1 MWVNLPLFVTRTIDL
16 IKQYNEKGGSQS
28 FEEVIHITSSVRSD
42 LQVHARKVVQY
53 LAEDIGLSVTDK
65 VLSLAESDPDT
76 LAVCREARRK
86 PRRLESLAR
95 LVVWKSHKVEDIP
108 KMMGWDHIPEGS
120 SAEELLRKIVY
131 FK

>member
-1 MWVNLPLFVTRTIDL
+1 MKLLFENGADATALDAEGDTMLENAATPKRL
-16 IKQYNEKGGSQS
+16 YNGK
-28 FEEVIHITSSVRSD
+28 INHD

-53 LAEDIGLSVTDK
+53 LAEDIGLPVTDK
-65 VLSLAESDPDT
+65 VMSLAESDPDT

-95 LVVWKSHKVEDIP
+95 LVVWKSHKMEDIP

>member
-1 MWVNLPLFVTRTIDL
+1 M
-16 IKQYNEKGGSQS
+16 EKLTTD
-28 FEEVIHITSSVRSD
+28 HN
-42 LQVHARKVVQY
+42 LQVHARKVFQY
-53 LAEDIGLSVTDK
+53 LAEDIGLPVTDK
-65 VLSLAESDPDT
+65 VISLAQSDPDT

-95 LVVWKSHKVEDIP
+95 LVVWKSHKMGDIP
-108 KMMGWDHIPEGS
+108 KMMGWYHIPEGS

>member
-1 MWVNLPLFVTRTIDL
+1 MIAWV
-16 IKQYNEKGGSQS
+16 
-28 FEEVIHITSSVRSD
+28 TSSKRLYNGEIKHD

-65 VLSLAESDPDT
+65 VMLLAESDPDT

>member
-1 MWVNLPLFVTRTIDL
+1 MIAWV
-16 IKQYNEKGGSQS
+16 
-28 FEEVIHITSSVRSD
+28 TSSKRFYNGEIKHD

-53 LAEDIGLSVTDK
+53 LAEDIGQSV
-65 VLSLAESDPDT
+65 AESDPDT